1 MAMSP
6 ADRKRKQ
13 IERDR
18 AAMRELP
25 DSTYPFLS
33 QPFHEWVANS
43 DWEAAEHDI
52 NAAGMSM
59 PVFED
64 DSGPKSFDGEVE
76 KGASKDWH
84 PYPGYRGS
92 IGRAESMVDYLVDA
106 LSQMTAAINAY
117 KLEQLSAR
125 IVELENADL
134 SAEGARKAALADI
147 VRLTKMKEHLGK
159 TLRISLP
166 QWKVKGI

>member
-59 PVFED
+59 PGFED
-64 DSGPKSFDGEVE
+64 NSGPKSFDGEVE

-84 PYPGYRGS
+84 PYPGYQGS

-117 KLEQLSAR
+117 KLEQLNAR
-125 IVELENADL
+125 ILELEDADL
-134 SAEGARKAALADI
+134 SSDDARKAALADI
-147 VRLTKMKEHLGK
+147 VRLSKMKEHLGK
-159 TLRISLP
+159 TVRISLP

>member
-13 IERDR
+13 LERDR
-18 AAMRELP
+18 AALRELP
-25 DSTYPFLS
+25 DSTYLFL
-33 QPFHEWVANS
+33 QTPFHEWLS
-43 DWEAAEHDI
+43 GTDWDAAEHDI
-52 NAAGMSM
+52 NAAGMNM

-64 DSGPKSFDGEVE
+64 DSGPKPFDGEVE

-84 PYPGYRGS
+84 PYSGYQGS
-92 IGRAESMVDYLVDA
+92 IGRAESMVDFMLAA

-117 KLEQLSAR
+117 KLEQLNAR
-125 IVELENADL
+125 IAELESADL

-159 TLRISLP
+159 TVRISLP